1 MFISYAVSIMSVGEG
16 LVCVLFFLES
26 ATSEERDK
34 DRFKV
39 FDGIPL
45 EMVFFRLADPATFLK
60 GLHCVPL

>member
-1 MFISYAVSIMSVGEG
+1 MSVGEG
-16 LVCVLFFLES
+16 LVCLVFFLES
-26 ATSEERDK
+26 STSEERDK

-45 EMVFFRLADPATFLK
+45 EMVFIRLADPATFLK